1 MEKKHVVCASS
12 SPFFSEAISTCLQ
25 ACPEVAFP
33 VEVVPLKPG
42 YAVKCSGQYDMVV
55 VVLLDLEDVMGARQ
69 LLSFLRDRKPDLRTA
84 VLLYN
89 GRAEDL
95 LRYFSPGFSLIMTEK
110 EDFTSI
116 ARNLSRLCNASE
128 ADIRP
133 GLLSVGE
140 CYPTPSSTLSKAL
153 TNRERKVLHLYSR
166 GKTSKEISYEMGISV
181 LTVAAFR
188 RNIYMKV
195 GINSIPQLVAYAVAN
210 NFDGILV

>member
-1 MEKKHVVCASS
+1 
-12 SPFFSEAISTCLQ
+12 
-25 ACPEVAFP
+25 
-33 VEVVPLKPG
+33 
-42 YAVKCSGQYDMVV
+42 MVV

-140 CYPTPSSTLSKAL
+140 CHPTPPSTLKNAL